1 MSMITPIRDYE
12 VSFQEMGNLTDAG
25 LLHVQVHFHI
35 EGECS
40 RRYRLAAAV
49 SYFVYR

>member
-1 MSMITPIRDYE
+1 MSMIMPIRDYE

-25 LLHVQVHFHI
+25 LLHFQVHFHT

-40 RRYRLAAAV
+40 RRYRPATAA
-49 SYFVYR
+49 SYFAYR